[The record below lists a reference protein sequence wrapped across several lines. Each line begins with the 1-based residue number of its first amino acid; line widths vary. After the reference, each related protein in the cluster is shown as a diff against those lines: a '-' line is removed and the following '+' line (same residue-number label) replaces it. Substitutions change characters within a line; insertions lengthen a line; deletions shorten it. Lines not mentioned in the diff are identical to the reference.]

1 MILKDWPLPS
11 VRIVCTKCG
20 LEAELPR
27 EQIEAVFGE
36 DAELFAIRAD
46 MTQGCV
52 PTKNE
57 VCQSKLADA
66 LLVQAMLEPDE
77 EKVIDKDLLP
87 QARAWRQEHGLA
99 AREAA

>member
-1 MILKDWPLPS
+1 MNLKDWPLPE

-20 LEAELPR
+20 LEASLPR
-27 EQIEAVFGE
+27 EQIAAVFGE
-36 DAELFAIRAD
+36 EAELFEIRAD

-57 VCQSKLADA
+57 VCQSRLADA

-87 QARAWRQEHGLA
+87 KARAWREEHGLSARNA
-99 AREAA
+99 A